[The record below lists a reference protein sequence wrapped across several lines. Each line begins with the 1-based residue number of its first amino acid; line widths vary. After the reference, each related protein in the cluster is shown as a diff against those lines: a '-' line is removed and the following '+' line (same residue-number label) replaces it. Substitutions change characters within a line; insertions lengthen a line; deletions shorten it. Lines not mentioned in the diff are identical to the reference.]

1 MNSFGTVF
9 RISIFG
15 ESHGGGIGFV
25 LDGTPPGI
33 PLSEADMEADL
44 KHRMPGAHGTTARR
58 EPDVPEILSGVYRG
72 YTTGAPLAVLFR
84 NSDTRSRDYDRF
96 KETPRPGHADFTA
109 MNKYLG
115 FNDPR
120 GSGHFSG
127 RITLV
132 LVAAGV
138 VAKKIIPGV
147 SIETRVLEIG
157 GSRDYDEK
165 LKEAMAEGDSLGG
178 LIEVQMNSMP
188 AGLGEPFFNSF
199 ESVLAHLVFSV
210 PAVRGIEFGT
220 GFAAASMKGSE
231 HNDAIISKDGRTSTN
246 HAGGINGGITNGNS
260 VVFRVAVKPTP
271 SIHKAQETINLA
283 TGSIEKLEV
292 TGRHDAC
299 IALRAPVVFEAC
311 AAIAAADMYLVNR
324 AIYKQEV
331 NP

>member
-1 MNSFGTVF
+1 MGTVF
-9 RISIFG
+9 RLSIFG
-15 ESHGGGIGFV
+15 ESHGNGIGMV

-33 PLSEADMEADL
+33 PLSESDMEADL
-44 KHRMPGAHGTTARR
+44 SRRMPGGQGTTARR

-72 YTTGAPLAVLFR
+72 CTTGAPLAVLFR
-84 NSDTRSRDYDRF
+84 NRDTKSSDYDRF
-96 KETPRPGHADFTA
+96 RETPRPGHADLTA
-109 MNKYLG
+109 MNKYRG

-127 RITLV
+127 RITLA

-138 VAKKIIPGV
+138 VAKKIVPGFL
-147 SIETRVLEIG
+147 IESEVLEIG
-157 GSRDYDEK
+157 GVKDYAEK
-165 LKEAMAEGDSLGG
+165 LKEAMANGDSLGG
-178 LIEVQMNSMP
+178 LIEVRINGMP

-199 ESVLAHLVFSV
+199 ESVLAHLVLSV

-231 HNDAIISKDGRTSTN
+231 HNDPIVSADGRTATN

-271 SIHKAQETINLA
+271 SIRKAQETVNLG
-283 TGSIEKLEV
+283 TGSTETLEV

-299 IALRAPVVFEAC
+299 IALRAPVVFESC

-324 AIYKQEV
+324 AIYKQEF
-331 NP
+331 NL

>member
-15 ESHGGGIGFV
+15 ESHGNGIGIV
-25 LDGTPPGI
+25 IDGTPPGI
-33 PLSEADMEADL
+33 PFAAGDMEADL
-44 KHRMPGAHGTTARR
+44 ARRMPGGHGTTARR

-72 YTTGAPLAVLFR
+72 FTTGAPVAILFR
-84 NSDTRSRDYDRF
+84 NSDTRSADYDRF
-96 KETPRPGHADFTA
+96 RDTPRPGHADFTA
-109 MNKYLG
+109 TAKYGG

-127 RITLV
+127 RITLA
-132 LVAAGV
+132 LVAAGAL
-138 VAKKIIPGV
+138 AKKTVPGMDIR
-147 SIETRVLEIG
+147 SQVLEIG
-157 GSRDYDEK
+157 GLRDYDAK
-165 LKEAMAEGDSLGG
+165 LKEAIERGDSLGG
-178 LIEVQMNSMP
+178 LIEVRINSLP
-188 AGLGEPFFNSF
+188 AGLGEPFFNSL
-199 ESVLAHLVFSV
+199 ESVISHLVFSV

-220 GFAAASMKGSE
+220 GFAAAAMQGSE
-231 HNDAIISKDGRTSTN
+231 HNDAIVSADGTTATN
-246 HAGGINGGITNGNS
+246 NSGGINGGITNGNT
-260 VVFRVAVKPTP
+260 VLFRVAVKPTP
-271 SIHKAQETINLA
+271 SIRVAQQTINLS
-283 TGSIEKLEV
+283 TGQTEKLEV